1 MIEFILIFLLY
12 CLIGAIV
19 EFLMVFSV
27 LMYAKRHS
35 SSDEEFIQAWNKAS
49 GLIMIT
55 SLFNSK
61 NISKDVSFALQLHI
75 CACTFIWPFHVFIN
89 MLVVIGTYMFDWIDR
104 FFYKLSSFLVKR

>member
-1 MIEFILIFLLY
+1 MGIGLVILLY
-12 CLIGAIV
+12 FVIGAVV

-35 SSDEEFIQAWNKAS
+35 NSDEQFIEAWNKAS
-49 GLIMIT
+49 DLIIIT

-61 NISKDVSFALQLHI
+61 NLSKDVSFAFQLHI
-75 CACTFIWPFHVFIN
+75 CACTFIWPFHVLVN
-89 MLVVIGTYMFDWIDR
+89 MLVVIGTYVFAGIDH